1 MNIRFIGSENGLLTF
16 KKLLNGK
23 ANVSNGADAK
33 DALIT
38 DLKKFLEDKIEIS
51 TQEQTDWDGNLDFT
65 ISSSNNSFQLVFKGK
80 STNRVSCPKK

>member
-33 DALIT
+33 DALI
-38 DLKKFLEDKIEIS
+38 LKYHH
-51 TQEQTDWDGNLDFT
+51 
-65 ISSSNNSFQLVFKGK
+65 
-80 STNRVSCPKK
+80 